1 MKHFVLFYD
10 LAPDYLER
18 RAQFRAEHLNKAWDS
33 SARGELVLGGAFSDP
48 ADMAMLLFRCETAEI
63 VETFAKTDPY
73 VTNGLV
79 TSWRVRAWT
88 TVAGETAA
96 TPVKL

>member
-18 RAQFRAEHLNKAWDS
+18 RAQFRAEHLNKAWE
-33 SARGELVLGGAFSDP
+33 SAGRGELVLGGAFSDP
-48 ADMAMLLFRCETAEI
+48 ADLAMLLFRCESAAP
-63 VETFAKTDPY
+63 VEAFASTDPY

-88 TVAGETAA
+88 TVAGDTAA
-96 TPVKL
+96 TPVRP